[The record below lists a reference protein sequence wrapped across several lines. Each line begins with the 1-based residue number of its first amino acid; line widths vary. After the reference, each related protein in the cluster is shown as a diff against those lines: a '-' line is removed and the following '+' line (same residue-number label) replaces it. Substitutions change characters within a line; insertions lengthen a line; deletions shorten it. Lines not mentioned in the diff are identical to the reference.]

1 MKSRRKAIQPPF
13 PEWFDDLSGKTARIT
28 AIGNRSLMV
37 ENHAGIEKYALDCVC
52 LNTRCGIIT
61 VEGRNLAL
69 REVRRD
75 ALLICGEIQSVALPD
90 SDAQ

>member
-1 MKSRRKAIQPPF
+1 MKNRRKAIQPPF

-28 AIGNRSLMV
+28 VIGNRSLMA

-61 VEGRNLAL
+61 VEGRDLSL

-75 ALLICGEIQSVALPD
+75 ALLICGEIRSVSLPC
-90 SDAQ
+90 SNAQ